1 MSGPQPDGK
10 KTTLAI
16 NIFDLVLLKVENAGP
31 WAPEFCW
38 REPLPNS
45 EHCTRV
51 IGNTPFIFNII
62 MLFDQTRLYYILSSY
77 IVRNNFLNKIN
88 VFLTKNV
95 LGSDS

>member
-10 KTTLAI
+10 KTTMAI

-51 IGNTPFIFNII
+51 IGNTPFLFNI
-62 MLFDQTRLYYILSSY
+62 LSLLDQNIFYSTL
-77 IVRNNFLNKIN
+77 NFYNVIN
-88 VFLTKNV
+88 DKV
-95 LGSDS
+95 LCVYNQQFI